1 MKVKEL
7 IEKLEEFDEDEEI
20 KLRIRYVKGKEEVFF
35 DFTVEENTWSK
46 NKPFVNIESKN
57 DIDRFLID
65 KHGCEWLWNYY

>member
-65 KHGCEWLWNYY
+65 KHGCE